1 MPRKK
6 KEETLEDVLA
16 QMAEALKEAGENN
29 FAIVMYSYLGAR
41 KIGLDGYFA
50 RHCQEFVK
58 EQMPELQKTLKRK
71 NN

>member
-6 KEETLEDVLA
+6 KEETVEDVLEEFA
-16 QMAEALKEAGENN
+16 KALKESGENN
-29 FAIVMYSYLGAR
+29 LAIIMYSYLGSR
-41 KIGLDGYFA
+41 RIGLDGYFA
-50 RHCQEFVK
+50 KHCQEFVK